1 MARKLIKTA
10 MLVTFLSVLAR
21 ILSFLFRIYLSRTI
35 GAESLGVYQI
45 ALSVFFLFCTLTAG
59 LPLTVSRKTAEL
71 SVINKKDGEKSLV
84 SSALLIGISIS
95 ASIVL
100 ILYLCSNYISFLF
113 SDERCLPLFLIL
125 LPSCISTSI
134 YGIIR
139 GWFWGNKNFTVFSL
153 TEFFECIVRISLG
166 ILLVSGVIAGAGG
179 AYGTALSFTIADV
192 LCTVVLC
199 ILFVVYGGK
208 LSRPNRIK
216 EVVKIATPLTAVRLY
231 NSLVNSLIAIIV
243 PARLIAC
250 GMQNDL
256 AVTEYGRVMG
266 MAIPLLL
273 SPSTLTGAI
282 ATILVPELA
291 SLKASNNIGELKRK
305 SENSIVLSI
314 LCAFLFLVVF
324 LPLGKEIGI
333 LFYNDEK
340 AGIYIS
346 FASFLM
352 IPMSISGITSTMLDS
367 LGLELKT
374 MRNFVISSIVM
385 LILLYFTPPISG
397 VYSIAIGLSASYITT
412 SILNLISLKKV
423 LSVSAK
429 KVLEVLFSVGITS
442 GVCSYG
448 AIFIKNLTKGLPIFF
463 NICIPSIFSVLF
475 YLIFIVLY
483 GYIDI
488 SFIPRRKKSRE
499 KIST

>member
-1 MARKLIKTA
+1 M
-10 MLVTFLSVLAR
+10 
-21 ILSFLFRIYLSRTI
+21 
-35 GAESLGVYQI
+35 
-45 ALSVFFLFCTLTAG
+45 
-59 LPLTVSRKTAEL
+59 
-71 SVINKKDGEKSLV
+71 
-84 SSALLIGISIS
+84 
-95 ASIVL
+95 
-100 ILYLCSNYISFLF
+100 
-113 SDERCLPLFLIL
+113 
-125 LPSCISTSI
+125 
-134 YGIIR
+134 
-139 GWFWGNKNFTVFSL
+139 
-153 TEFFECIVRISLG
+153 
-166 ILLVSGVIAGAGG
+166 
-179 AYGTALSFTIADV
+179 
-192 LCTVVLC
+192 
-199 ILFVVYGGK
+199 
-208 LSRPNRIK
+208 
-216 EVVKIATPLTAVRLY
+216 
-231 NSLVNSLIAIIV
+231 
-243 PARLIAC
+243 
-250 GMQNDL
+250 
-256 AVTEYGRVMG
+256 
-266 MAIPLLL
+266 
-273 SPSTLTGAI
+273 
-282 ATILVPELA
+282 
-291 SLKASNNIGELKRK
+291 
-305 SENSIVLSI
+305 
-314 LCAFLFLVVF
+314 VVF

-423 LSVSAK
+423 LSISAK